1 MTTDCFSIH
10 MDVRL
15 ADLGLKPQ
23 RNVFHDLNH
32 VADLPLNTLTP
43 VPEVSTR
50 KLIKIFCYL
59 LKFSSMLID
68 ICKDLESNAKCSRF
82 GGGYFINVI
91 IAHVC
96 T

>member
-1 MTTDCFSIH
+1 MTTACFSIH

-15 ADLGLKPQ
+15 ADLDLEPQ
-23 RNVFHDLNH
+23 RNVYHDLFH

-50 KLIKIFCYL
+50 KLINFFCYL

-68 ICKDLESNAKCSRF
+68 ICEELESNAKCSRF
-82 GGGYFINVI
+82 GGRGLSM
-91 IAHVC
+91 
-96 T
+96 